1 MTRPSWLVTR
11 CLRMVT
17 SKPRA
22 EAIVGDVI
30 EDLARRGNVSRV
42 RVELNTWRHVIAEGA
57 ALLPTGSRSAGFV
70 VRDAFRSLK
79 STPAVSAFVIAVLTL
94 GISAATVT
102 FSVVDTVVL
111 RPLPFPE
118 PDRLAVI
125 QMRSNV
131 MAQITSSPA
140 FMYHRFRE
148 AISAFEALAA
158 TTRGR
163 EQLATAGEPEEVLS
177 ARVTS
182 SLFDV
187 LGVRPMLG
195 QPFEASN
202 EVKGNDQVAVIS
214 YDLWQRRFGGDESVI
229 GRPLAL
235 AKRSVTIL
243 GVMPQGFS
251 YPIADD
257 MRPEIWTPYVVPND
271 ERSGEQLS
279 SYLQVVGR
287 LAAGATLEMAGTQA
301 AATLASTVVP
311 GPSTLSGQRVEVR
324 SLAEVLLGK
333 VRGWMLLVL
342 GAVVL
347 VLLVACANVAN
358 LLLTRAT
365 RRARELS
372 IRASIGAS
380 RRHLVATM
388 LVESLTLSLVA
399 AALGIAVAYF
409 GVEAAR
415 MALPTGI
422 VRASAIALDWR
433 VFVAAVS
440 AAVATGLIF
449 GAVPAWLS
457 SRHGLVSLLKQSGT
471 QSTVG
476 TMRWRSAFLVAQV
489 AFVGLLL
496 VATALFVSSFVRV
509 TTKDLGFERR
519 NLITAS
525 RSGLGGT
532 VADVLRT
539 LEALPGVTAVGAYA
553 RGSAPLEMA
562 GGFGGGASGTR
573 IGLADAAP
581 HQRVSV
587 LYLRTAP
594 GYFRTAGISI
604 LDGRDFQVEE
614 IGKRDRII
622 IDVLTARRLFGDRSP
637 VGARVAYGADTAATV
652 IGVVA
657 AVFDRGPEAAPNA
670 MIYMSTDPAASAHQ
684 WLVRTGGDTASLVLP
699 VQAAL
704 DGLATTDGK
713 PALARPIE
721 EAFRFIT
728 AERRFV
734 AGLMSVFGAFALII
748 GAAGIYGVMLA
759 IVVQQTREF
768 GIRLA
773 LGATAWTIL
782 SGVVGQAG
790 RLLLLGLAIGLP
802 LGFAASRGVAS
813 VFFDVRPTDL
823 STYAVVTVIT
833 LAVGFLAAILP
844 ARRAARVDPQITLRS
859 E

>member
-1 MTRPSWLVTR
+1 M
-11 CLRMVT
+11 
-17 SKPRA
+17 
-22 EAIVGDVI
+22 
-30 EDLARRGNVSRV
+30 
-42 RVELNTWRHVIAEGA
+42 
-57 ALLPTGSRSAGFV
+57 RSAGFI
-70 VRDAFRSLK
+70 VRDAWRSLK
-79 STPAVSAFVIAVLTL
+79 STPAVSAFVVAVLTL

-111 RPLPFPE
+111 RPLPFPD

-125 QMRSNV
+125 QMRSDV
-131 MAQITSSPA
+131 MVQITSSSA
-140 FMYHRFRE
+140 FMYNRFRE
-148 AISAFEALAA
+148 GVGAFAALAA

-163 EQLATAGEPEEVLS
+163 QQLATTGEPEEVLS
-177 ARVTS
+177 ARVTA

-187 LGVRPMLG
+187 LGVKPMLG
-195 QPFEASN
+195 RPFDASH
-202 EVKGNDQVAVIS
+202 EVKGNDEVAIIS
-214 YDLWQRRFGGDESVI
+214 YDLWQRRFGGDEAIV
-229 GRPLAL
+229 GKPLAL
-235 AKRSVTIL
+235 AKRSLTIV
-243 GVMPQGFS
+243 GVMPKGFS

-257 MRPEIWTPYVVPND
+257 MRPELWTPYVVPDD
-271 ERSGEQLS
+271 ERSGAQLS

-287 LAAGATLEMAGTQA
+287 LAPGATLETAGTQA

-311 GPSTLSGQRVEVR
+311 GPSSLRGQRVEVR
-324 SLAEVLLGK
+324 SLSDVLLGK

-372 IRASIGAS
+372 IRASLGAS

-388 LVESLTLSLVA
+388 LIESLMLSLVA
-399 AALGIAVAYF
+399 AFLGIGIAYF

-415 MALPTGI
+415 AALPTGI

-471 QSTVG
+471 QSTIG
-476 TMRWRSAFLVAQV
+476 NSRWRSAFLVAQV

-496 VATALFVSSFVRV
+496 VATTLFVSSFVRV

-519 NLITAS
+519 NLIMAS
-525 RSGLGGT
+525 RSRLNGT

-539 LEALPGVTAVGAYA
+539 LEGLPGVTAVGAYA
-553 RGSAPLEMA
+553 NGSAPLAMA

-573 IGLADAAP
+573 VGLPDAAP
-581 HQRVSV
+581 EQRVSA
-587 LYLRTAP
+587 LFLRTAP
-594 GYFRTAGISI
+594 GYFRAAGISI

-614 IGKRDRII
+614 IGKEDRMV

-637 VGARVAYGADTAATV
+637 IGASVAYGQKTPATV

-670 MIYMSTDPAASAHQ
+670 MIYMPTTSAARGHQ
-684 WLVRTGGDTASLVLP
+684 WLVRTAGDTAPLLLP

-704 DGLATTDGK
+704 DSLAAPEGP
-713 PALARPIE
+713 PATARPLE
-721 EAFRFIT
+721 EAFRVIT

-734 AGLMSVFGAFALII
+734 AGLMSVFGVFALII

-773 LGATAWTIL
+773 LGATAATIL

-790 RLLLLGLAIGLP
+790 RLLILGLAIGLP
-802 LGFAASRGVAS
+802 LGFAASRGMAS
-813 VFFDVRPTDL
+813 VFFDVQPSDL
-823 STYAVVTVIT
+823 FTYAVVTVIT
-833 LAVGFLAAILP
+833 LGVGLVAAYLP